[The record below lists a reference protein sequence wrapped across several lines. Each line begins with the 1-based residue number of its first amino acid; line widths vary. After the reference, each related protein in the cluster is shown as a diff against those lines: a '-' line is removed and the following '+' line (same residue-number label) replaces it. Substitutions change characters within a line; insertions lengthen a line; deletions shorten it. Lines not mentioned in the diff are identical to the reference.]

1 MSDLPESGSE
11 ADPTN
16 RDEDGDGPG
25 TPHSST
31 EFDEADDNPNRCHD
45 LAEFSAFVRSREEG
59 EHTDEELQKRFA
71 ALETSL
77 DSSLEMREFLTWSL
91 REALTRS
98 SQRVVDLFKQ
108 WDEDNSGSVDRREFH
123 RAIRALGFDV
133 TQAESDDVFGS
144 LDENGSGKVEYKELH
159 AMLRASS
166 GSEGTKANLA
176 RGASRI
182 SQGDYSKMGKLTAK
196 NVNQNYR
203 SARVSVLPPTVK
215 LELHPDK
222 SMQEQIVE
230 ILKQHSIKLVSLFN
244 EWDDDANGALNKK
257 ELRQGIAA
265 LGYEVP
271 KKEVDELFESMNE
284 NGDGFIEFEEFKRAL
299 SERGAKN
306 ATKTKQLEKQRS
318 TLQQPGAAS
327 ADVASTVG
335 SGANSVTDS
344 VTDSDRPQASPPK
357 PKQLVKQTSKAL
369 KQSAAGAAAADVA
382 STEGV
387 DAAADPPQASPRGNV
402 SPTSSGKPPAP
413 VPAPVSFSEVDGD
426 QDGLMDFGE
435 FSTFIRAREQ
445 QSEHTDEALRTRFDA
460 LDTSGDGFVDIR
472 EFMNH
477 ELRMALSRSSERVID
492 LFKQWDEDGNGK
504 IDKKEFFRALRALGF
519 EVTQA
524 ESDECFASLDKDRGG
539 KIEYKELNILLQTAG
554 SLANQRKRELTAE
567 RISQGDR
574 SRTAKLTAK
583 NVNTNYK
590 AARLSVLPPTVKLEL
605 HPDMSMQEQ
614 IVEILKQHSIQL
626 IDLFREWDDDA
637 NGGLDKKELRRGIA
651 ALGYEVPKKEVDEL
665 FESFNTNEDGAG
677 FKDNFIE
684 FEEFKRVLSERGSKL
699 ATRAKLT
706 KQKSELRASR
716 SSAPMSEDDRAHQ
729 GSSSG
734 LLTAPMSEEDRAAVK
749 LQAIQRG
756 QLTRK
761 GNLKKP
767 SAHAHGEGGSEGGAV
782 IGAEATD
789 VQGSGEEGFDPNP
802 NPNPNPGT
810 GEEGFDPSMRH
821 NWIDFDL
828 TDVTQHRRLNADEF
842 NSWVRFREEGEH
854 ADADLEQRFL
864 SMEIDEDGRIDPH
877 EYLQWSLRDALLRSS
892 GRVVDVFKSWDADR
906 SGNVDKKEFWRA
918 VCALGFDVPQP
929 DVDAVFDTLDGD
941 RSGKLEYKELHAML
955 RDSQASPL
963 SSLPSSD

>member
-31 EFDEADDNPNRCHD
+31 EFDAADDNHNRCHD

-215 LELHPDK
+215 LELHPDM

-257 ELRQGIAA
+257 ELRQ
-265 LGYEVP
+265 
-271 KKEVDELFESMNE
+271 
-284 NGDGFIEFEEFKRAL
+284 
-299 SERGAKN
+299 
-306 ATKTKQLEKQRS
+306 
-318 TLQQPGAAS
+318 
-327 ADVASTVG
+327 
-335 SGANSVTDS
+335 
-344 VTDSDRPQASPPK
+344 
-357 PKQLVKQTSKAL
+357 
-369 KQSAAGAAAADVA
+369 
-382 STEGV
+382 
-387 DAAADPPQASPRGNV
+387 
-402 SPTSSGKPPAP
+402 
-413 VPAPVSFSEVDGD
+413 
-426 QDGLMDFGE
+426 
-435 FSTFIRAREQ
+435 
-445 QSEHTDEALRTRFDA
+445 
-460 LDTSGDGFVDIR
+460 
-472 EFMNH
+472 
-477 ELRMALSRSSERVID
+477 
-492 LFKQWDEDGNGK
+492 
-504 IDKKEFFRALRALGF
+504 
-519 EVTQA
+519 
-524 ESDECFASLDKDRGG
+524 
-539 KIEYKELNILLQTAG
+539 
-554 SLANQRKRELTAE
+554 
-567 RISQGDR
+567 
-574 SRTAKLTAK
+574 
-583 NVNTNYK
+583 
-590 AARLSVLPPTVKLEL
+590 
-605 HPDMSMQEQ
+605 
-614 IVEILKQHSIQL
+614 
-626 IDLFREWDDDA
+626 
-637 NGGLDKKELRRGIA
+637 GIA

-706 KQKSELRASR
+706 KQKSELRAST
-716 SSAPMSEDDRAHQ
+716 SS
-729 GSSSG
+729 
-734 LLTAPMSEEDRAAVK
+734 APMSEEDRAAVK

-864 SMEIDEDGRIDPH
+864 SMEIDQDGRIDPH

>member
-59 EHTDEELQKRFA
+59 EYTDEELQKRFD

-133 TQAESDDVFGS
+133 TQAESDDVFDS

-215 LELHPDK
+215 IELRQDV

-244 EWDDDANGALNKK
+244 EWDDDANGALDKK
-257 ELRQGIAA
+257 ELRRGIAA

-369 KQSAAGAAAADVA
+369 KQSAAGAADCA
-382 STEGV
+382 SCV
-387 DAAADPPQASPRGNV
+387 R
-402 SPTSSGKPPAP
+402 
-413 VPAPVSFSEVDGD
+413 
-426 QDGLMDFGE
+426 
-435 FSTFIRAREQ
+435 R
-445 QSEHTDEALRTRFDA
+445 
-460 LDTSGDGFVDIR
+460 
-472 EFMNH
+472 
-477 ELRMALSRSSERVID
+477 
-492 LFKQWDEDGNGK
+492 
-504 IDKKEFFRALRALGF
+504 
-519 EVTQA
+519 
-524 ESDECFASLDKDRGG
+524 
-539 KIEYKELNILLQTAG
+539 
-554 SLANQRKRELTAE
+554 
-567 RISQGDR
+567 RI
-574 SRTAKLTAK
+574 
-583 NVNTNYK
+583 
-590 AARLSVLPPTVKLEL
+590 
-605 HPDMSMQEQ
+605 
-614 IVEILKQHSIQL
+614 
-626 IDLFREWDDDA
+626 
-637 NGGLDKKELRRGIA
+637 
-651 ALGYEVPKKEVDEL
+651 
-665 FESFNTNEDGAG
+665 
-677 FKDNFIE
+677 
-684 FEEFKRVLSERGSKL
+684 
-699 ATRAKLT
+699 
-706 KQKSELRASR
+706 
-716 SSAPMSEDDRAHQ
+716 
-729 GSSSG
+729 
-734 LLTAPMSEEDRAAVK
+734 
-749 LQAIQRG
+749 
-756 QLTRK
+756 
-761 GNLKKP
+761 
-767 SAHAHGEGGSEGGAV
+767 
-782 IGAEATD
+782 
-789 VQGSGEEGFDPNP
+789 
-802 NPNPNPGT
+802 
-810 GEEGFDPSMRH
+810 
-821 NWIDFDL
+821 
-828 TDVTQHRRLNADEF
+828 
-842 NSWVRFREEGEH
+842 
-854 ADADLEQRFL
+854 
-864 SMEIDEDGRIDPH
+864 
-877 EYLQWSLRDALLRSS
+877 
-892 GRVVDVFKSWDADR
+892 
-906 SGNVDKKEFWRA
+906 
-918 VCALGFDVPQP
+918 
-929 DVDAVFDTLDGD
+929 
-941 RSGKLEYKELHAML
+941 
-955 RDSQASPL
+955 
-963 SSLPSSD
+963 

>member
-133 TQAESDDVFGS
+133 TQAESDDVFDS

-215 LELHPDK
+215 IELRQDV

-230 ILKQHSIKLVSLFN
+230 ILKQNSIKLVSLFN
-244 EWDDDANGALNKK
+244 EWDDDANGALSKK

-284 NGDGFIEFEEFKRAL
+284 NGDGFIEFDEFKRAL

-327 ADVASTVG
+327 ADVASTEGV
-335 SGANSVTDS
+335 
-344 VTDSDRPQASPPK
+344 
-357 PKQLVKQTSKAL
+357 
-369 KQSAAGAAAADVA
+369 GAAADQ
-382 STEGV
+382 
-387 DAAADPPQASPRGNV
+387 PQVSLQVSPRGNV
-402 SPTSSGKPPAP
+402 SPTSPGKPPAP
-413 VPAPVSFSEVDGD
+413 VHAPLSFSEVDGD

-435 FSTFIRAREQ
+435 FSTFIRAREPLG
-445 QSEHTDEALRTRFDA
+445 EYTEEALRVRFNA
-460 LDTSGDGFVDIR
+460 LDTSGDGYVDLR

-524 ESDECFASLDKDRGG
+524 ESDDG
-539 KIEYKELNILLQTAG
+539 Y
-554 SLANQRKRELTAE
+554 
-567 RISQGDR
+567 
-574 SRTAKLTAK
+574 
-583 NVNTNYK
+583 
-590 AARLSVLPPTVKLEL
+590 ARACMCSPRRPLCPLP
-605 HPDMSMQEQ
+605 
-614 IVEILKQHSIQL
+614 
-626 IDLFREWDDDA
+626 
-637 NGGLDKKELRRGIA
+637 
-651 ALGYEVPKKEVDEL
+651 
-665 FESFNTNEDGAG
+665 
-677 FKDNFIE
+677 
-684 FEEFKRVLSERGSKL
+684 
-699 ATRAKLT
+699 
-706 KQKSELRASR
+706 
-716 SSAPMSEDDRAHQ
+716 
-729 GSSSG
+729 
-734 LLTAPMSEEDRAAVK
+734 
-749 LQAIQRG
+749 
-756 QLTRK
+756 
-761 GNLKKP
+761 
-767 SAHAHGEGGSEGGAV
+767 
-782 IGAEATD
+782 
-789 VQGSGEEGFDPNP
+789 
-802 NPNPNPGT
+802 
-810 GEEGFDPSMRH
+810 
-821 NWIDFDL
+821 
-828 TDVTQHRRLNADEF
+828 HR
-842 NSWVRFREEGEH
+842 
-854 ADADLEQRFL
+854 
-864 SMEIDEDGRIDPH
+864 
-877 EYLQWSLRDALLRSS
+877 
-892 GRVVDVFKSWDADR
+892 
-906 SGNVDKKEFWRA
+906 
-918 VCALGFDVPQP
+918 
-929 DVDAVFDTLDGD
+929 
-941 RSGKLEYKELHAML
+941 
-955 RDSQASPL
+955 
-963 SSLPSSD
+963 

>member
-1 MSDLPESGSE
+1 M
-11 ADPTN
+11 
-16 RDEDGDGPG
+16 
-25 TPHSST
+25 
-31 EFDEADDNPNRCHD
+31 C
-45 LAEFSAFVRSREEG
+45 
-59 EHTDEELQKRFA
+59 
-71 ALETSL
+71 
-77 DSSLEMREFLTWSL
+77 
-91 REALTRS
+91 
-98 SQRVVDLFKQ
+98 
-108 WDEDNSGSVDRREFH
+108 
-123 RAIRALGFDV
+123 
-133 TQAESDDVFGS
+133 
-144 LDENGSGKVEYKELH
+144 
-159 AMLRASS
+159 
-166 GSEGTKANLA
+166 
-176 RGASRI
+176 
-182 SQGDYSKMGKLTAK
+182 
-196 NVNQNYR
+196 
-203 SARVSVLPPTVK
+203 
-215 LELHPDK
+215 
-222 SMQEQIVE
+222 
-230 ILKQHSIKLVSLFN
+230 
-244 EWDDDANGALNKK
+244 
-257 ELRQGIAA
+257 
-265 LGYEVP
+265 
-271 KKEVDELFESMNE
+271 
-284 NGDGFIEFEEFKRAL
+284 
-299 SERGAKN
+299 
-306 ATKTKQLEKQRS
+306 
-318 TLQQPGAAS
+318 
-327 ADVASTVG
+327 
-335 SGANSVTDS
+335 
-344 VTDSDRPQASPPK
+344 
-357 PKQLVKQTSKAL
+357 
-369 KQSAAGAAAADVA
+369 
-382 STEGV
+382 
-387 DAAADPPQASPRGNV
+387 SPRRPV
-402 SPTSSGKPPAP
+402 CPLSP
-413 VPAPVSFSEVDGD
+413 
-426 QDGLMDFGE
+426 Q
-435 FSTFIRAREQ
+435 
-445 QSEHTDEALRTRFDA
+445 
-460 LDTSGDGFVDIR
+460 
-472 EFMNH
+472 
-477 ELRMALSRSSERVID
+477 
-492 LFKQWDEDGNGK
+492 
-504 IDKKEFFRALRALGF
+504 
-519 EVTQA
+519 VTQA

-539 KIEYKELNILLQTAG
+539 KIEYKELNMLLQTAG
-554 SLANQRKRELTAE
+554 SLANQRKRELTAK

-574 SRTAKLTAK
+574 SRTAKVTAK

-665 FESFNTNEDGAG
+665 FESFNENEDGAG
-677 FKDNFIE
+677 FKDDFIE

-716 SSAPMSEDDRAHQ
+716 SS
-729 GSSSG
+729 
-734 LLTAPMSEEDRAAVK
+734 APMSEEDRAAVK